1 MLEHETGLSSDSL
14 PLEDLFLDQDGSKP
28 TQSYY
33 SRNISPF
40 EVFDPPYYSGAVL
53 SHSNIDTVDKMLFGT
68 DSEDGHDLVDTNELT
83 AYEKTAYEK
92 TAYEKTASGEISI
105 DLDEINE
112 SDFQK
117 LTYPRTV
124 GFLAAPGG
132 ETISARIPLQLV
144 KVDVSRSEVLSF
156 LSLLS
161 RSIWN
166 LRKKL
171 LASCICIYIPS
182 GVP

>member
-1 MLEHETGLSSDSL
+1 VLEHETGLSSDSL

-68 DSEDGHDLVDTNELT
+68 DSEDGHDLVDTNEL
-83 AYEKTAYEK
+83 